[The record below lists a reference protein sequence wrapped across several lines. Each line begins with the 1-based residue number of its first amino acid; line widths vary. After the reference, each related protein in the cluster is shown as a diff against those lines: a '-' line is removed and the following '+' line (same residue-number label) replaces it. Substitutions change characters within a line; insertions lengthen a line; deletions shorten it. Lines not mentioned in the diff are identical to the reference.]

1 MLGIRRT
8 TTFMVIIYFMVN
20 LIAVKFEKVRKLSVL
35 KLKLSK
41 YAGD

>member
-20 LIAVKFEKVRKLSVL
+20 RIVVKFEQVRALSEPN
-35 KLKLSK
+35 
-41 YAGD
+41 